1 MKFEKTV
8 VILTP
13 NRNLEFFLAEF
24 VPYFVSA
31 LDHIYPLC
39 SAVSASSG
47 ANSAQKSFSTFLSGI
62 SISFLRRHVRRRKHF
77 SRNECRNVG
86 RRHTLRHRVKCILS
100 RRQSLFD
107 FVYDLNR
114 PEKFLACF
122 PQLVQRA

>member
-62 SISFLRRHVRRRKHF
+62 SIMAKDSQPDPKGVRKDKAKGQTPLTRENQNQN
-77 SRNECRNVG
+77 RNA
-86 RRHTLRHRVKCILS
+86 K
-100 RRQSLFD
+100 
-107 FVYDLNR
+107 
-114 PEKFLACF
+114 K
-122 PQLVQRA
+122 